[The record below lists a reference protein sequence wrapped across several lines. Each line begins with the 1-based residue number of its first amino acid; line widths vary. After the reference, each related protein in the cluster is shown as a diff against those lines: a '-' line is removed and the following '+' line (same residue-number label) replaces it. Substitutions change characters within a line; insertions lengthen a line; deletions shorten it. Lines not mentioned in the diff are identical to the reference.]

1 MKRRYRILTGKAT
14 SKSVSEQAAGPATL
28 QSWAKHSLEE
38 LGATMGLMMLDLMLT
53 AEIQERTGKRGRQV
67 AYRHGHQP
75 GYVVWG
81 GRKVP
86 VHGPRLRAKGEGEL
100 PLETYQRFQHDG
112 AMQRAVAR

>member
-1 MKRRYRILTGKAT
+1 
-14 SKSVSEQAAGPATL
+14 
-28 QSWAKHSLEE
+28 
-38 LGATMGLMMLDLMLT
+38 MGLMMLDLMLT

-86 VHGPRLRAKGEGEL
+86 VHRPRLRAKGGGEL
-100 PLETYQRFQHDG
+100 PLETYQRFQQDG
-112 AMQRAVAR
+112 AMQRAVARQMFRKCSTRDYAGAVEEAIEGYGTAKSCASRHFGGV